1 MTKRENLMTL
11 ANLDAV
17 KANDELTYFI
27 AHELELLDRKTVKR
41 SIEPSK
47 AQKENDRLVGI
58 VADYLAENGATN
70 TTAIAK
76 ALDVSNQKATA
87 VLKRGVANGIIFKSA
102 DKKPIFGVEP
112 FNAE

>member
-17 KANDELTYFI
+17 KADANLVEFI
-27 AHELELLDRKTVKR
+27 THELELLDRKSVKR
-41 SIEPSK
+41 STQPSK
-47 AQKENDRLVGI
+47 AQKENDVLIDSV
-58 VADYLAENGATN
+58 VAYLIENGASN

-87 VLKRGVANGIIFKSA
+87 VLKRGVANGAIFKSA
-102 DKKPIFGVEP
+102 DKKPLFGVEP
-112 FNAE
+112 FEVE

>member
-17 KANDELTYFI
+17 KADANLVEFI
-27 AHELELLDRKTVKR
+27 THELELLDRKSVKR
-41 SIEPSK
+41 STQPSK
-47 AQKENDRLVGI
+47 AQRENDKLIDSVVSYLV
-58 VADYLAENGATN
+58 ENGASS

-87 VLKRGVANGIIFKSA
+87 VLKRGIVNGVIFKSA
-102 DKKPIFGVEP
+102 DKKPVFGIEP
-112 FNAE
+112 FDAE